1 MLAHPFYLSFFS
13 LFFISS
19 IYQCGCLW
27 DTNTCDS
34 VHHTT
39 FFLALPVFAV
49 SRFLDLLM
57 CITNKE
63 SFICGDKFSGF
74 GKIVSNT
81 KFLLIFT
88 LGVNL
93 TRFQQKLNQVE
104 LLLVSTIK
112 EKKMKIMKIMDA
124 RLLTDRQNWL
134 QTPFPGEINQTKA
147 TILLTETLKHV

>member
-1 MLAHPFYLSFFS
+1 
-13 LFFISS
+13 
-19 IYQCGCLW
+19 
-27 DTNTCDS
+27 
-34 VHHTT
+34 
-39 FFLALPVFAV
+39 
-49 SRFLDLLM
+49 M

-88 LGVNL
+88 SGVNL

-124 RLLTDRQNWL
+124 RLLTDRQN
-134 QTPFPGEINQTKA
+134 
-147 TILLTETLKHV
+147 

>member
-1 MLAHPFYLSFFS
+1 
-13 LFFISS
+13 
-19 IYQCGCLW
+19 
-27 DTNTCDS
+27 
-34 VHHTT
+34 
-39 FFLALPVFAV
+39 
-49 SRFLDLLM
+49 M
-57 CITNKE
+57 CITNTE

-124 RLLTDRQNWL
+124 RLLTDRQN
-134 QTPFPGEINQTKA
+134 
-147 TILLTETLKHV
+147 

>member
-1 MLAHPFYLSFFS
+1 
-13 LFFISS
+13 
-19 IYQCGCLW
+19 
-27 DTNTCDS
+27 
-34 VHHTT
+34 
-39 FFLALPVFAV
+39 
-49 SRFLDLLM
+49 M

-63 SFICGDKFSGF
+63 SFICGEKFSGF

-93 TRFQQKLNQVE
+93 TRFQQKLNEVE

-124 RLLTDRQNWL
+124 RLLTDRQN
-134 QTPFPGEINQTKA
+134 
-147 TILLTETLKHV
+147 

>member
-1 MLAHPFYLSFFS
+1 
-13 LFFISS
+13 
-19 IYQCGCLW
+19 
-27 DTNTCDS
+27 
-34 VHHTT
+34 
-39 FFLALPVFAV
+39 
-49 SRFLDLLM
+49 M

-93 TRFQQKLNQVE
+93 TRFHQKLNQVE

-124 RLLTDRQNWL
+124 RLLTDRQN
-134 QTPFPGEINQTKA
+134 
-147 TILLTETLKHV
+147 

>member
-1 MLAHPFYLSFFS
+1 
-13 LFFISS
+13 
-19 IYQCGCLW
+19 
-27 DTNTCDS
+27 
-34 VHHTT
+34 
-39 FFLALPVFAV
+39 
-49 SRFLDLLM
+49 M

-63 SFICGDKFSGF
+63 SFICGEKFSGF

-88 LGVNL
+88 LGVNV

-124 RLLTDRQNWL
+124 RLLTDRQN
-134 QTPFPGEINQTKA
+134 
-147 TILLTETLKHV
+147 

>member
-1 MLAHPFYLSFFS
+1 
-13 LFFISS
+13 
-19 IYQCGCLW
+19 
-27 DTNTCDS
+27 
-34 VHHTT
+34 
-39 FFLALPVFAV
+39 
-49 SRFLDLLM
+49 M

-81 KFLLIFT
+81 KFLLIST

-124 RLLTDRQNWL
+124 RLLTDRQN
-134 QTPFPGEINQTKA
+134 
-147 TILLTETLKHV
+147 

>member
-1 MLAHPFYLSFFS
+1 
-13 LFFISS
+13 
-19 IYQCGCLW
+19 
-27 DTNTCDS
+27 
-34 VHHTT
+34 
-39 FFLALPVFAV
+39 
-49 SRFLDLLM
+49 M

-63 SFICGDKFSGF
+63 SFICGEKFSGF

-124 RLLTDRQNWL
+124 RLLTDRQN
-134 QTPFPGEINQTKA
+134 
-147 TILLTETLKHV
+147 

>member
-1 MLAHPFYLSFFS
+1 MGVCEIPTLV
-13 LFFISS
+13 IQS
-19 IYQCGCLW
+19 ITLL
-27 DTNTCDS
+27 
-34 VHHTT
+34 

-124 RLLTDRQNWL
+124 RLLTDRQN
-134 QTPFPGEINQTKA
+134 
-147 TILLTETLKHV
+147 